1 MRKKDETYNTGQ
13 KVSEQKGDTLT
24 WFYKDGTIK
33 AKGKSIHDSMEGKWI
48 FNRPSGELCQ
58 VGNFSNNQKH
68 GEWIRYDKKGEIEYH
83 AEFREGKLVNKL
95 K

>member
-1 MRKKDETYNTGQ
+1 MRKKHETYNSGQ
-13 KVSEQKGDTLT
+13 NVSEQKGDILT

-33 AKGKSIHDSMEGKWI
+33 AKGKSIQDSMEGKWI
-48 FNRPSGELCQ
+48 FNHPSGDLAQ
-58 VGNFSNNQKH
+58 IGNFKHNQKH
-68 GEWIRYDKKGEIEYH
+68 GEWIRYDKKGVIEYH